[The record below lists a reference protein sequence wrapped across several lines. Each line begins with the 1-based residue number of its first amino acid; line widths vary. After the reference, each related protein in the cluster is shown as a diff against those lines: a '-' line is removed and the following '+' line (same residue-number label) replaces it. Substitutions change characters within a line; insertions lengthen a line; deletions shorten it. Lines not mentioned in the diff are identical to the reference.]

1 MGTLD
6 FGKQTIGKKMK
17 ILSMTKKGKIFTEL
31 MCTALFAK
39 HTANNNRLFVINFDN
54 RKNYQYMNTQ
64 FLFHAKFFIYLFLFS
79 LKILN
84 AQDITITSPNGG
96 EYWTSP
102 SIKTITWSG
111 NVNSNAFVLYY
122 STNGG
127 ATWIELSN
135 GLNGSG
141 SYSWELPIVRSTEC
155 RVMINEPVLQIGDES
170 NANFTIYA
178 INLAPVVTNVDF
190 NMRNDGS
197 KIVDIIYDVN
207 DVDGQT
213 MTITVAASSD
223 MGATW
228 DMPITQVTGAIG
240 GGITNGTGKTIVWNA
255 GEDVPNFYS
264 HMVQIRITADDGVW
278 VFPCG
283 SQITYSGKTYNTVQI
298 GNQCWL
304 KENLDVG
311 TMIYGNQNQGDNGII
326 EKYCYNNSI
335 ANCNTYGGLYQ
346 WTEAMQYPYITGTKD
361 ICPTGWH
368 IPNLTELQTLVN
380 SVGNDGNS
388 LKAVGQGTGTNTS
401 GFSALL
407 AGYRSNSYGDF
418 NYLSTHTYFW
428 SSTTDDVT
436 NVYFLGIY
444 GNGSYM
450 YFGIHSKNVGYS
462 VRCLKD

>member
-1 MGTLD
+1 MN
-6 FGKQTIGKKMK
+6 
-17 ILSMTKKGKIFTEL
+17 KKGKIFTEL
-31 MCTALFAK
+31 MCTVLFAK
-39 HTANNNRLFVINFDN
+39 HTANYNRLFVINFDN

-84 AQDITITSPNGG
+84 AQNITITSPNGG

-127 ATWIELSN
+127 ATWIELSS

-141 SYSWELPIVRSTEC
+141 SYLWELPIVRSTEC

-178 INLAPVVTNVDF
+178 INLAPVITNVDF

-240 GGITNGTGKTIVWNA
+240 NGITNGTSKTIVWNA

-264 HMVQIRITADDGVW
+264 HMVQIRITADDGYAFNACAGTQTV
-278 VFPCG
+278 
-283 SQITYSGKTYNTVQI
+283 TYAGKTYNTI
-298 GNQCWL
+298 GIGFQCWL
-304 KENLDVG
+304 RENLNVG
-311 TMIYGNQNQGDNGII
+311 SMIQGYQNPSNNGYI
-326 EKYCYNNSI
+326 EKYCYNNNGY
-335 ANCNTYGGLYQ
+335 NCDIYGGLYN
-346 WTEAMQYPYITGTKD
+346 WNEAMQYVTTPGTKG
-361 ICPTGWH
+361 ICPPGWH
-368 IPNLTELQTLVN
+368 IPTVSEFQTLA
-380 SVGNDGNS
+380 SAVGGDGNA
-388 LKAVGQGTGTNTS
+388 LKAVGQGSGSGVGTNMS
-401 GFSALL
+401 GFGALL
-407 AGYRSNSYGDF
+407 GGFYIKSSGSFNSLGNNANF
-418 NYLSTHTYFW
+418 I
-428 SSTTDDVT
+428 SSIENSQEIFSFMRLPEHNNSIVFDVT
-436 NVYFLGIY
+436 YKS
-444 GNGSYM
+444 NG
-450 YFGIHSKNVGYS
+450 HS